1 MIILLR
7 QFASLAVVAFIAISL
22 IVAPA
27 FTAEPGSDEEFEQLM
42 AHMTQRLGLN
52 PDQAGKIR
60 PRLKEQLE
68 EMRELFASYRYGG
81 AGSLPSLMQE
91 FDEMREDFRVDM
103 DVHLTDQQMLVF
115 MELRQE
121 VDTSIRDTVLT
132 YRIDNMREKIG
143 LSDEQVAA
151 VKPIIADNFD
161 ERQKLMSFHV
171 DQAGGGARLRRNLGP
186 EVQQV
191 DQKTEKR
198 LQGVLTRAQMDLY
211 HELLAEKRQHIR
223 EASAVSQ

>member
-7 QFASLAVVAFIAISL
+7 QFASLATVAFIAISL
-22 IVAPA
+22 IVTPA

-52 PDQAGKIR
+52 PEQAEKIR

-115 MELRQE
+115 LELRKE
-121 VDTSIRDTVLT
+121 VDESIRDTVID
-132 YRIDNMREKIG
+132 YRLNGMRESLG
-143 LSDEQVAA
+143 LSNEQVAA
-151 VKPIIADNFD
+151 VRPIVADNFD
-161 ERQKLMSFHV
+161 ERGKLMSHHI

-186 EVQQV
+186 EVRQV
-191 DQKTEKR
+191 DEKMDNR
-198 LQGVLTRAQMDLY
+198 LQGVLTKAQMNQY
-211 HELLAEKRQHIR
+211 HKFLAENRQHLR
-223 EASAVSQ
+223 EAEAVSQ

>member
-7 QFASLAVVAFIAISL
+7 QFTSCAAVAFVVISL

-27 FTAEPGSDEEFEQLM
+27 FTAEPGSEEEFEQLM
-42 AHMTQRLGLN
+42 AHTTQRLGLN
-52 PDQAGKIR
+52 PEQAKKIR

-91 FDEMREDFRVDM
+91 FEEMREDFRVDM

-115 MELRQE
+115 MELRKE
-121 VDTSIRDTVLT
+121 VDESIRDTVID
-132 YRIDNMREKIG
+132 YRLDGMRESLG

-151 VKPIIADNFD
+151 VRPIVADNFD
-161 ERQKLMSFHV
+161 ERDKLMSYHI

-186 EVQQV
+186 EVKQA
-191 DQKTEKR
+191 DEKMEKR
-198 LQGVLTRAQMDLY
+198 LQGVLTRAQMDQY
-211 HELLAEKRQHIR
+211 HEFLAEKRQYLR
-223 EASAVSQ
+223 EAEAVSQ